1 MIRALETALV
11 SYTAHGDELSRLAK
25 KILDRSAD
33 DKLTR
38 TMVEITVNQCGAE
51 ASLAVAR
58 TADEVNETL
67 LHVIA

>member
-25 KILDRSAD
+25 KIFDRSAD

-38 TMVEITVNQCGAE
+38 TMVEITVNQRGAE